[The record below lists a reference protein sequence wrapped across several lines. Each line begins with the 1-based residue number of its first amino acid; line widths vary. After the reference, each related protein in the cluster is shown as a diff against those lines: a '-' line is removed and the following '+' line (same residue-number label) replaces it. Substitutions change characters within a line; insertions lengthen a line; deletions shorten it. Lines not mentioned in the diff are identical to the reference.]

1 MDFRRFLDELPRLFD
16 GFPEAEHPRDRRL
29 ARVLEEVKGLAR
41 ENNLALLNLAASLL
55 PDGESYVEIGTFRG
69 TSLISAML
77 GNEGREFVAID
88 DFSFRDGTREQLKAN
103 LERFGLPEP
112 AVLEGDAFE
121 LVRGGALEGRRAGV
135 YYYDNGHEYEQQ
147 LEALRMI
154 EPYLAES
161 ALVIVDDTDWDDVSR
176 ATRVWLDE
184 QPRAELLLDR
194 AGDDRDNPAGW
205 QGMWAIGWTA

>member
-1 MDFRRFLDELPRLFD
+1 MDVQRFLDELPQLFD
-16 GFPEAEHPRDRRL
+16 GFPEGEHPRDRRL
-29 ARVLEEVKGLAR
+29 ARVLDEVKGLAC

-88 DFSFRDGTREQLKAN
+88 DFSFRDGTREQLETN

-112 AVLEGDAFE
+112 TILEGDAFE

-154 EPYLAES
+154 EPYLAER
-161 ALVIVDDTDWDDVSR
+161 ALVIVDDSDWDDVSR

-184 QPRAELLLDR
+184 QPRAELLLDI
-194 AGDDRDNPAGW
+194 AGKSRGNPAWW

>member
-1 MDFRRFLDELPRLFD
+1 
-16 GFPEAEHPRDRRL
+16 
-29 ARVLEEVKGLAR
+29 
-41 ENNLALLNLAASLL
+41 
-55 PDGESYVEIGTFRG
+55 
-69 TSLISAML
+69 ML

-88 DFSFRDGTREQLKAN
+88 DFSFRDGTREQLEAN
-103 LERFGLPEP
+103 LERFGLPQP
-112 AVLEGDAFE
+112 TILEGDAFE

-154 EPYLAES
+154 EPYLAER

-184 QPRAELLLDR
+184 QPRAELLLDI
-194 AGDDRDNPAGW
+194 AGEDRGNPAWW